1 MKRLVYL
8 FAVIPCLYA
17 HSASAAPPAAPY
29 LSAPELLEV
38 CATSLPKQLECKED
52 FCSAMVDLRK
62 RHQARFAAVDR
73 AEMVK
78 MCLSEI
84 AVDGAGDFSAR
95 KERCAAWSKDRPTPQ
110 VLRSDAE
117 AAAACFQKPTCQ
129 ERIACWAPFT
139 EKQLATAPKK

>member
-1 MKRLVYL
+1 MKRLVLL
-8 FAVIPCLYA
+8 FAAVPCLMLP
-17 HSASAAPPAAPY
+17 SAFAAPPAPAY

-38 CATSLPKQLECKED
+38 CATSLPKQRECKED
-52 FCSAMVDLRK
+52 FCSTMVDLRK

-78 MCLSEI
+78 ACLAEI
-84 AVDGAGDFSAR
+84 AVDGSGDLSTR

-110 VLRSDAE
+110 VLRTDAQ

-139 EKQLATAPKK
+139 EKQLAGAPK

>member
-1 MKRLVYL
+1 MKRLVLL
-8 FAVIPCLYA
+8 FAAVPCLLTP
-17 HSASAAPPAAPY
+17 SGFAAPPAPAY

-38 CATSLPKQLECKED
+38 CATSLPKQLECKQD

-62 RHQARFAAVDR
+62 RHQARFASVDR

-78 MCLSEI
+78 ICLSEI
-84 AVDGAGDFSAR
+84 AVDGSGDLATR

-110 VLRSDAE
+110 VLRSDAQ
-117 AAAACFQKPTCQ
+117 AAAACFDKPTCQ

-139 EKQLATAPKK
+139 EKQLAAAANK